1 MGDYVK
7 WRVTSPFD
15 DLLDSKA
22 SKISLS
28 TQALYFCQLHFGDNF
43 NKSPSSEMNN
53 TRKII
58 NDPVYGFITID
69 QPLLLQIISHPYY
82 QRLRRIHQ
90 MAFAHLVYPGA
101 VHTRLH
107 HSLGAY
113 HLMCNALNE
122 LDNKGISITPE
133 EKVAA
138 KAAILL
144 HDAGHGPF
152 SHALEH
158 VLINDV
164 SHEQISI
171 LIMQLM
177 NEELAGQLEM
187 AIQIFTDKYPK
198 RFLHQLISGQLDVD
212 RMDYLTRDS
221 FFTGVSEGVIG
232 YDRIIKMLAVHQGQ
246 LMVEEKAIY
255 SIEKFLVSRRLMYW
269 QVYLHKAVLSAEMM
283 LVKIVQRAKE
293 LIANGDPV
301 ESTSSTFD
309 FFLQNNSSRRFS
321 DHLDKFCLL
330 DDYDVL
336 STIKNWI
343 GHPDKI
349 LSLLC
354 RLLVERR
361 LLKVKLQAEPINQAF
376 IETTRDKI
384 CSRLNVTL
392 EESNYFIFDGEA
404 VNTTY
409 DPSEE
414 RIQILFKDG
423 SVKDISRVDNALIHH
438 TLASPMK
445 KNYICYL
452 NTEAAL

>member
-1 MGDYVK
+1 MK
-7 WRVTSPFD
+7 T
-15 DLLDSKA
+15 
-22 SKISLS
+22 
-28 TQALYFCQLHFGDNF
+28 
-43 NKSPSSEMNN
+43 

-58 NDPVYGFITID
+58 NDPVYGFITVD
-69 QPLLLQIISHPYY
+69 HPLLLDIISHPYY

-113 HLMCNALNE
+113 HLMCSALNE
-122 LDNKGISITPE
+122 LDNKGIAITPG

-144 HDAGHGPF
+144 HDSGHGPF
-152 SHALEH
+152 SHALEN
-158 VLINDV
+158 VLIHDV
-164 SHEQISI
+164 PHEDISI
-171 LIMQLM
+171 MIMKEM
-177 NEELAGQLEM
+177 NKDLGGQLDM
-187 AIQIFTDKYPK
+187 AIQIFTDQYPK
-198 RFLHQLISGQLDVD
+198 KFLHQLISGQLDVD

-232 YDRIIKMLAVHQGQ
+232 YDRILKMLAVHQGQ

-269 QVYLHKAVLSAEMM
+269 QVYLHKAVLSAELM
-283 LVKIVQRAKE
+283 LVKIVERAKE
-293 LIANGDPV
+293 LIATGV
-301 ESTSSTFD
+301 KVACSTPTFD
-309 FFLQNNSSRRFS
+309 FFLNGQHTRQLAN
-321 DHLDKFCLL
+321 HLDKFCML
-330 DDYDVL
+330 DDFDVL
-336 STIKNWI
+336 STIKNWMS
-343 GHPDKI
+343 HPDKI

-354 RLLVERR
+354 RMLIERR
-361 LLKVKLQAEPINQAF
+361 LLKVKLQAEPINEPD
-376 IETTRDKI
+376 IEATRDKI
-384 CSRLNVTL
+384 CSLLNVTQQ
-392 EESNYFIFDGEA
+392 ESNYFIFSGEA
-404 VNTTY
+404 ENTTY

-438 TLASPMK
+438 ALSTPMK

-452 NTEAAL
+452 NPEAVR